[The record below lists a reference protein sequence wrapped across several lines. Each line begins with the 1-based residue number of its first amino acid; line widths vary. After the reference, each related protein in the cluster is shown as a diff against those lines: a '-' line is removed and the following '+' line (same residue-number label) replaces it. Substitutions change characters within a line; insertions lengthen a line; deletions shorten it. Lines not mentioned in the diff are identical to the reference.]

1 MEIQTDLDANVIDNV
16 NNCEVRRAK
25 HAIIFTKLKWH
36 QASSITKNTYNQISH
51 NQSNFT

>member
-25 HAIIFTKLKWH
+25 HAIIFIWNGIKLPHK
-36 QASSITKNTYNQISH
+36 KYV
-51 NQSNFT
+51 